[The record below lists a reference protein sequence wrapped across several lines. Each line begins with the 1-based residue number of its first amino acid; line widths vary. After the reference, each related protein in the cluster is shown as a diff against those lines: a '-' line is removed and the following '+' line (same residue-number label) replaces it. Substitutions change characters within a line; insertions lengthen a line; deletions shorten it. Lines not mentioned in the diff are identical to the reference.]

1 MRLAAKTLRTLFAS
15 PLWGGRKTLSEAK
28 MFFGWG
34 AVLGVEVGP
43 PPENRFAIFDLPR
56 KGRSFVVVAL
66 SALVLSG
73 CGFHPLYG
81 GANGAMSATL
91 STIYVEPVPDRLG
104 YELRNQ
110 LIDLLDGPG
119 TATGATYR
127 LTLALS
133 ETTQGIA
140 LQNDATITRY
150 NDTLKV
156 SYTLTD
162 RAGKTVTSG
171 TETGLSAYN
180 VLPSGPQAN
189 YGTLAA
195 QQDAE
200 KRAAQDIAERIRL
213 DLNVYFA
220 KR

>member
-1 MRLAAKTLRTLFAS
+1 MKRAAIIAIGLA
-15 PLWGGRKTLSEAK
+15 
-28 MFFGWG
+28 
-34 AVLGVEVGP
+34 LG
-43 PPENRFAIFDLPR
+43 
-56 KGRSFVVVAL
+56 
-66 SALVLSG
+66 G

-81 GANGAMSATL
+81 GMNGEMNATL
-91 STIYVEPVPDRLG
+91 SSIYVEPVPDRIG
-104 YELRNQ
+104 YELRSTM
-110 LIDLLDGPG
+110 IDLLDGPG
-119 TATGATYR
+119 SAGGASYRLR
-127 LTLALS
+127 LTLN

-150 NDTLKV
+150 NDRLTV
-156 SYTLTD
+156 TYELTD
-162 RAGKTVTSG
+162 PAGKVMTNG

-180 VLPSGPQAN
+180 VLPSSASAN

-195 QQDAE
+195 QQDAD